1 MRDEF
6 TDVEKAIIS
15 QTEAM
20 YSVNK
25 IPFVVNPH
33 IYSLMIEKMGKEWCK
48 KYLYKDKLIK
58 RREMKISA
66 IVFGVSGII
75 SGIWL
80 GFTSNNWSVWI
91 VGIIVCWMVILKE
104 K

>member
-1 MRDEF
+1 
-6 TDVEKAIIS
+6 
-15 QTEAM
+15 
-20 YSVNK
+20 
-25 IPFVVNPH
+25 
-33 IYSLMIEKMGKEWCK
+33 
-48 KYLYKDKLIK
+48 
-58 RREMKISA
+58 MKISA